1 MSKLQKDQK
10 FIDLSDY
17 GRPVARLIANSLKD
31 TFITPIHITWL
42 FIIAGL
48 AAAYCII
55 FQHYLLALILLIT
68 KSTLDA
74 ADGELSRVKNTPS
87 YTGRYFDSI
96 ADILLNFILLLC
108 IWYVTE
114 VSFWVML
121 IAFVGIQ
128 LQGTLY
134 NYYYVILRNNN
145 DGDTT
150 SRIFETEAPEAMA
163 GENQS
168 TVNLLYY
175 TYNALY
181 VIFDKSIYYLDPKAV
196 STQHFPKWYMT
207 ALSSFGLG
215 FQLLILGVLMA
226 LGYIHFVIPY
236 FIACYILIFIFIG
249 IRRLCNWD

>member
-108 IWYVTE
+108 IWHVTE

-134 NYYYVILRNNN
+134 NYYYVITHRIMHIRNN
-145 DGDTT
+145 
-150 SRIFETEAPEAMA
+150 
-163 GENQS
+163 
-168 TVNLLYY
+168 
-175 TYNALY
+175 
-181 VIFDKSIYYLDPKAV
+181 
-196 STQHFPKWYMT
+196 H
-207 ALSSFGLG
+207 
-215 FQLLILGVLMA
+215 
-226 LGYIHFVIPY
+226 HFVIFTSKVNPNHTSVTNPLY
-236 FIACYILIFIFIG
+236 KWSLSLDYP
-249 IRRLCNWD
+249 D